1 MPRTRTNSS
10 TRPAKVNTSPGR
22 SRATK
27 FSSTVPMVR
36 PRSSCT
42 FIADSLTM
50 VPIDRRW
57 RIAAIRLVT
66 T

>member
-1 MPRTRTNSS
+1 M
-10 TRPAKVNTSPGR
+10 
-22 SRATK
+22 K
-27 FSSTVPMVR
+27 FSSTVPIVR
-36 PRSSCT
+36 PRRNCT

-57 RIAAIRLVT
+57 RSAAIRLVT